1 MTNLIIKTRNKNT
14 FAEEAIQLLGASF
27 VFYAGTYSIKAIFN
41 GVQLDNLGTVGSML
55 FYIFW
60 IYKLLLIMFRYL
72 FCIRRIVLWEAI
84 YFLILLVNWKLFPYT
99 HEYYEEY
106 YMFLRQIVVVF
117 LPCGAILSQVKE
129 YNHAFFYL
137 KKYALFGSILM
148 WIAFPLGYINYW
160 EAQYWGVQL
169 SPFTMI
175 IFQNYLEN
183 HKIQDGII
191 FIINLVL
198 VLAGGRQSFFIVVI
212 SCLMMY
218 IYSNRYKSK
227 KVLILIFLSISVG
240 SFFVSGVF
248 SIIIKGMNELLKNS
262 GMEFR
267 TIAELA
273 NGNFFD
279 TSTRDLI
286 YEKSVQIIEMNGPKI
301 SGLFSD
307 RFYIRQYKQWIAY
320 PHNLILEVL
329 IDFGTVLGSLIL
341 GLIIFRVV
349 FTILKGSSEKKLL
362 CIMISSLVLCRL
374 MVSSSFMIEGFC

>member
-1 MTNLIIKTRNKNT
+1 
-14 FAEEAIQLLGASF
+14 
-27 VFYAGTYSIKAIFN
+27 
-41 GVQLDNLGTVGSML
+41 
-55 FYIFW
+55 
-60 IYKLLLIMFRYL
+60 
-72 FCIRRIVLWEAI
+72 
-84 YFLILLVNWKLFPYT
+84 
-99 HEYYEEY
+99 
-106 YMFLRQIVVVF
+106 
-117 LPCGAILSQVKE
+117 
-129 YNHAFFYL
+129 
-137 KKYALFGSILM
+137 
-148 WIAFPLGYINYW
+148 
-160 EAQYWGVQL
+160 
-169 SPFTMI
+169 
-175 IFQNYLEN
+175 
-183 HKIQDGII
+183 
-191 FIINLVL
+191 
-198 VLAGGRQSFFIVVI
+198 
-212 SCLMMY
+212 
-218 IYSNRYKSK
+218 
-227 KVLILIFLSISVG
+227 
-240 SFFVSGVF
+240 
-248 SIIIKGMNELLKNS
+248 MNELLKNS

-374 MVSSSFMIEGFC
+374 MVSSSFMIEGFFYIFIGVIFSKVVNLKKVRYKIKI